1 MNRTRWVDEYVV
13 QLSDTNASSLYIIR
27 NVNDHL
33 ISYVTSFTYINMRRK
48 RNMDLVGSFWY
59 NITKYYYSFRFI
71 EEDPSWCPSHSG

>member
-59 NITKYYYSFRFI
+59 NITIPFDLSKKIPAGALLIR
-71 EEDPSWCPSHSG
+71 DK